1 MTLNRLKTYKWEQGS
16 QNNPVTLTSDEF
28 GWLID
33 LIKTERINK
42 DIRGWIR
49 PTRDVTSYEKY
60 LVELA
65 KDSSGQPLLRLVD
78 VNISAIE
85 YNVTPSSNKVNE
97 GDRVKINVNNIALD
111 ALKFRIVNH
120 TVQTEEYQNRTS
132 IDTELGYVV
141 VEPAREN
148 ATWNDVVT
156 IQTCPVWEDWD
167 GVNSSIRTFDI
178 TVNAQQVTDVT
189 ITAPDVVGPSQTFY
203 PTVNFV
209 PSGHTKPI
217 VHTLEEA
224 AQKKG
229 ICFIPRSE
237 DFIVSKRD
245 SKTMVAVAPVTET
258 EVDSYYSI
266 SCDVYAFTDQS
277 TIATPSVEIAC
288 KHPYIQLTVTTD
300 GTFSDISG
308 ANGGNGPKVTLKKLD
323 SNGSVLEDNLQLTK
337 TVGEDRIIYTYGGG
351 NVKADGK
358 ETYVASFGD
367 VNKYNYVDDITI
379 VPTGVI
385 NNVDVV
391 YVLKKPAIYL
401 ANEDG
406 SKFDKLEDAVE
417 RGRTTIVPKYTVIYE
432 DGSGDIYGERCICV
446 ELNAPYISTEND
458 NMKWQVFSEPYN
470 TTDTHNWLKTNVNL
484 LDYVKYS
491 YPLASLAIND
501 YNGFRN
507 TQDLISAFEQ
517 IGPYTQEQLGMQ
529 DPWKGPLFNILAY
542 LDTTFMGVPAKG
554 YIQTV
559 GEAYLYRDSYN
570 YFIDKIRSIGL
581 DTNITFA
588 LGQTYDNPDSVA
600 TSNVY
605 DGLQI
610 WASTGGNE
618 TTPGSV
624 PWYSTRP
631 NATGWFSL
639 NILPMIH
646 IDIDEFKARVGIGK
660 PKLKVTISSNEEDA
674 DKLATIKS
682 QVITITDK
690 DGNAI
695 DLTDGQSIEVLGDGS
710 EEYTISAPSIKGYI
724 LNYNRTVVPE
734 GNLTTVNVEY
744 KVLEEDCY
752 FVYDE
757 GVYQSY
763 SDYSTNWQLLSGK
776 TLKGLMIFTKDAS
789 FIIDPSLETEG
800 SKMIEG
806 EVTQA
811 KPEYFTNCVLYNTS
825 EEAVLDFNG
834 LENTNNMINDLSN
847 PQNHSLTSPLYDTI
861 SSRSF
866 TINGENKTAYF
877 ASFGEVYLILLN
889 LEKLKTMITHFEH
902 KPPYITDIGHNWP
915 ISSTLGV
922 ENNVLRSWRHTS
934 LDLSVTGLMFL
945 SNAPAVIYTT

>member
-65 KDSSGQPLLRLVD
+65 KDSSGQPLLHLVD

-229 ICFIPRSE
+229 ICFIPRSD
-237 DFIVSKRD
+237 DFTVSKRD
-245 SKTMVAVAPVTET
+245 SKTIVAVAPVTET
-258 EVDSYYSI
+258 ELDSYYSI

-277 TIATPSVEIAC
+277 TIATPSVDIAC

-337 TVGEDRIIYTYGGG
+337 TVGEDRIVYTYGGG

-367 VNKYNYVDDITI
+367 VNKYNYVDDVTI

-385 NNVDVV
+385 NNVDIV
-391 YVLKKPAIYL
+391 YVLKKPAVYL

-417 RGRTTIVPKYTVIYE
+417 RGRTTLVPKYIVIYE
-432 DGSGDIYGERCICV
+432 DGLGDIYGERCICV

-484 LDYVKYS
+484 LNYVKYS

-517 IGPYTQEQLGMQ
+517 IATYTQEQLGMQ

-559 GEAYLYRDSYN
+559 GEAYLYRDGYN

-588 LGQTYDNPDSVA
+588 VGQTQDSPDHVA

-605 DGLQI
+605 NSDQI
-610 WASTGGNE
+610 WVSTGGNE

-624 PWYSTRP
+624 PWYSVRP

-710 EEYTISAPSIKGYI
+710 EEYTISAPSIHGYKI
-724 LNYNRTVVPE
+724 SGTGRVVPNSMLTKIE
-734 GNLTTVNVEY
+734 IVYSIIVPDIYVVYDDGFEESYQTIVDRNYVLDKERRDVGIAVVTYDSSFILPWYYALDGGSNFKFNSDTAELVIIPNCYLAYSPELSVYDYDGYENTQAILDYYSNREDIPAVAACANQKMSIAKEERTGYLPAVGELITLYNNIEKVNMILKNSKNLTTVG
-744 KVLEEDCY
+744 
-752 FVYDE
+752 F
-757 GVYQSY
+757 
-763 SDYSTNWQLLSGK
+763 SG
-776 TLKGLMIFTKDAS
+776 TTWSA
-789 FIIDPSLETEG
+789 
-800 SKMIEG
+800 
-806 EVTQA
+806 TQA
-811 KPEYFTNCVLYNTS
+811 S
-825 EEAVLDFNG
+825 A
-834 LENTNNMINDLSN
+834 NNMYCFSNNSQVLSYKK
-847 PQNHSLTSPLYDTI
+847 TYGARTI
-861 SSRSF
+861 CF
-866 TINGENKTAYF
+866 FKY
-877 ASFGEVYLILLN
+877 
-889 LEKLKTMITHFEH
+889 
-902 KPPYITDIGHNWP
+902 
-915 ISSTLGV
+915 
-922 ENNVLRSWRHTS
+922 
-934 LDLSVTGLMFL
+934 
-945 SNAPAVIYTT
+945 